1 MDALIIV
8 IVNVTLGVATGIA
21 TAVKTYRDRKSKKK
35 MKKRMEEME
44 ARVKQEE
51 ELKKANTAE
60 SRPNEP
66 IETPSEAG
74 YAKPYNNRGH
84 YAH

>member
-8 IVNVTLGVATGIA
+8 IVNVTIGVATGIA
-21 TAVKTYRDRKSKKK
+21 TAVKSYKDRKSKKK
-35 MKKRMEEME
+35 LKKRMAEME
-44 ARVKQEE
+44 ARAKQED
-51 ELKKANTAE
+51 ELKNANTA
-60 SRPNEP
+60 RPANEP

-74 YAKPYNNRGH
+74 YAKPFNTNQGH